1 MTEFA
6 RGQEPIYP
14 TILEFLQTIADE
26 IPNGQNMSLQELV
39 KHNLPAK
46 KAREFGIMPLN
57 MCGLTKYVTE
67 EDKAE

>member
-1 MTEFA
+1 MV
-6 RGQEPIYP
+6 RKQEPIYP
-14 TILEFLQTIADE
+14 TILEFLQIIAEE

-46 KAREFGIMPLN
+46 KAKEFGIIPLN
-57 MCGLTKYVTE
+57 ICGMTKYVTE